1 VTSGIIGQKDTTV
14 MHNPQDGYV
23 CLIPKP
29 ASLLSADGG
38 FLLTSTTTI
47 ITNTENKELASL
59 GYLLCEYLQ
68 ESGGHSLAVQDASQ
82 REEHGNI
89 HLMLNGDTSL
99 TDEGYELT
107 IARDSI
113 LLGSNCPAGL
123 FYGIQTLRQLL
134 QADHSGNVSLPAVSI
149 RDTPRFTWRGTMLD
163 VARHFF
169 GVEDV
174 KRYIDLISHYKLN
187 RLHLHL
193 SDDQGWRIEIKSW
206 PRLMKIG
213 SRTQV
218 GGGGGGCYTQEQYR
232 EIVEYARSRYVVIV
246 PEIDTPGHTNAALAS
261 YAELNSSEEAPALYE
276 GTQVGF
282 STLWIN
288 SEITYQFLD
297 DVIRELAALTPTP
310 YIHIGGDEARSTP
323 EDDYKKFVKRMQQIV
338 VSHGKTPVGW
348 NEVGEA
354 ELLPGTIV
362 QQWAGA
368 GYQNAKQQGAKLIL
382 SPASKVYLDMKYD
395 ASTSLGLDWAGLIS
409 VKDSYDWEPGSFIEG
424 LEEGDILGLEAPLW
438 TETIRTLKDI
448 EYMTFPRLL
457 GVAEL
462 AWSPKGQSWEEY
474 RQRLAAHGKRM
485 EAMGINFFR
494 SSDVD
499 WE

>member
-1 VTSGIIGQKDTTV
+1 
-14 MHNPQDGYV
+14 MHTPQDPRQKHAGLSCYA

-29 ASLLSADGG
+29 TSILSEDGE
-38 FLLTSTTTI
+38 FLLTSATTI
-47 ITNTENKELASL
+47 ITNTENKELESIAI
-59 GYLLCEYLQ
+59 LLSEYLQ
-68 ESGGHSLAVQDASQ
+68 QASGHPLAVQDANPGD
-82 REEHGNI
+82 EHGNI
-89 HLMLNGDTSL
+89 HLTLNGDTSL
-99 TDEGYELT
+99 GEEGYELN
-107 IARDSI
+107 IQSDSI
-113 LLGSNCPAGL
+113 LLSANRPAGL

-134 QADHSGNVSLPAVSI
+134 PVDRSSTLSLPALSI
-149 RDTPRFTWRGTMLD
+149 RDIPRFAWRGAMLD
-163 VARHFF
+163 VSRHFF

-206 PRLMKIG
+206 PRLTKVGG
-213 SRTQV
+213 STQV
-218 GGGGGGCYTQEQYR
+218 GGGGGGYYTQEQYK
-232 EIVEYARSRYVVIV
+232 EIVEYARNRYVVIV

-261 YAELNSSEEAPALYE
+261 YAELNSSEEAPMLYE
-276 GTQVGF
+276 GAKVGF

-288 SEITYQFLD
+288 SEVTYKFLD
-297 DVIRELAALTPTP
+297 DVIGELAGLTPTP

-323 EDDYKKFVKRMQQIV
+323 EVDYKKFIKRMQDIV
-338 VSHGKTPVGW
+338 VSHGKTAVGW

-354 ELLPGTIV
+354 ELLPGSIV

-368 GYQNAKQQGAKLIL
+368 GCQNALEQGAKIIL
-382 SPASKVYLDMKYD
+382 SPANKVYLDMKYD
-395 ASTSLGLDWAGLIS
+395 ASTQLGLDWAGLIS
-409 VKDSYDWEPGSFIEG
+409 VKDSYNWEPASYMEG
-424 LEEGDILGLEAPLW
+424 LEESDILGLEAPLW
-438 TETIRTLKDI
+438 TETVVTMKDI

-462 AWSPKGQSWEEY
+462 AWSPKGQDWEEY
-474 RQRLAAHGKRM
+474 RKRLAAHGKRM

-494 SSDVD
+494 SPDVD